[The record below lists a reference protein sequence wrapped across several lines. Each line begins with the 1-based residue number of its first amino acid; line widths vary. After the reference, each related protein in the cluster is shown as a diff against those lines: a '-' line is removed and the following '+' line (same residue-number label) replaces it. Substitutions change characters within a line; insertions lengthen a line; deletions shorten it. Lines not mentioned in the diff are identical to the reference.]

1 MENFVRMTT
10 KNLTN
15 KKIQN
20 NFSEFESIYV
30 HIPFC
35 EIKCPYC
42 DFNAYSKIDNLTE
55 SLIAAIKSEIHFWS
69 VKFPSMKIKSIY
81 FGGGTPSWIDSI
93 YIYDIVTDLKKHFEF
108 NENIEITIE
117 CNPIDL
123 LDTKISDYKS
133 AGINRYSVGIQS
145 LNNKIL
151 KFIGRNHNREQ
162 ALKGINNLLKNNI
175 SNFSVDIM
183 YGIPKQS
190 YLDIKDTVN
199 DLLKFNPTHF
209 SAYSFTIEPN
219 TPFEKYVR
227 ERKIIEL
234 NEDEYMKIFH
244 QLYDILEE
252 NDYFNYEISNWAKP
266 NYESIH
272 NLNYWDNNK
281 FLGIGPGAHSYINN
295 YRFHNEKSPKKY
307 IAKIDDI
314 KSNPSSISFF
324 DILKNNDFIL
334 DSEKIDID
342 TQIRE
347 YMIFSLRKNEGL
359 NYSEFQKEFKKP
371 MDIYLTPKFEDF
383 INLGILEINDK
394 TFRFT
399 NKGKLLSNEVF
410 REILYPEKM

>member
-1 MENFVRMTT
+1 
-10 KNLTN
+10 
-15 KKIQN
+15 
-20 NFSEFESIYV
+20 
-30 HIPFC
+30 
-35 EIKCPYC
+35 
-42 DFNAYSKIDNLTE
+42 
-55 SLIAAIKSEIHFWS
+55 
-69 VKFPSMKIKSIY
+69 MKIKSIY

-93 YIYDIVTDLKKHFEF
+93 YIYEIVTDLKKHFEF

-199 DLLKFNPTHF
+199 ELLKFNPTHF

-227 ERKIIEL
+227 ERKINEL